1 VTVPEVLPP
10 RRLAAG
16 EQVHWDD
23 SADTVVVGFG
33 GAGACAAI
41 EAAERGADVLAL
53 DRLVGGGD
61 TSFSGGA
68 IYAGGGTEAQLA
80 AGFTDSA
87 ENMYAYLRLEVDG
100 AVDHNTLRRFCAG
113 SLDDVRWLNGHGVR
127 FGTEFFP
134 HKTPFP
140 PNGYYLFYSGSEQT
154 APFDKE
160 ADPVPRAHKTDA
172 TGMGAGSVFY
182 AALAA
187 AAERAGVRVRRQTSV
202 RRLVLDAGGRVVGV
216 ECSTFPAGRA
226 GRSGPAGR
234 SGRAAR
240 LHAALAK
247 TAIATPATVSV
258 GPLMPTIFAA
268 LRAVERRAMRE
279 TVLIEARRG
288 VVLCTG
294 GYSWNPQLIAEH
306 APYAKPLM
314 PIGFDT
320 NGSGLLLG
328 QTIGADTGYLDNV
341 GVFKMFVPPLAF
353 GRGMLV
359 DSGGRRFTNEFYY
372 SGRVGRAMRELPG
385 GKVHLILDSEVAAA
399 ARAELPK
406 LPLFSSAPARM
417 SLARA
422 VKAGTLD
429 ELARKLGMPV
439 DALRASADSVAATA
453 AGAPDGFGKSAA
465 SSAPLRTAPFLALDM
480 SLDTKPIPAT
490 TFSIGGLRVDGV
502 TGAVLRPGGTAIP
515 GLYAAGR
522 AAVGLCS
529 NSYVS
534 GLSLADCVFS
544 GRRAGAATA
553 GASSSAPS
561 PTETAAPSSPEE

>member
-1 VTVPEVLPP
+1 VTVPEIRPP

-16 EQVHWDD
+16 ERVRWDD

-53 DRLVGGGD
+53 DRLLGGGD

-68 IYAGGGTEAQLA
+68 VYAGGGTEAQLA
-80 AGFTDSA
+80 AGFADSA

-100 AVDHNTLRRFCAG
+100 AVDDATLRRFCQG
-113 SLDDVRWLNGHGVR
+113 SLDDMRWLTDHGVR
-127 FGTEFFP
+127 FGTEFWP

-154 APFDKE
+154 SPFDQD

-172 TGMGAGSVFY
+172 TGMGAGSVFF
-182 AALAA
+182 AALANA
-187 AAERAGVRVRRQTSV
+187 ADRAGVRVRRQTSV
-202 RRLVLDAGGRVVGV
+202 RRLVLDADGRVVGV
-216 ECSTFPAGRA
+216 ECATFPAAAA
-226 GRSGPAGR
+226 GRP
-234 SGRAAR
+234 GRAAR

-247 TAIATPATVSV
+247 LAIATPAVVSV
-258 GPLMPTIFAA
+258 GPLMPSIFAG
-268 LRAVERRAMRE
+268 LRALERRAMRQ
-279 TVLIEARRG
+279 TVLVGARRG
-288 VVLCTG
+288 VVISAG
-294 GYSWNPQLIAEH
+294 GFQWNAELIARH

-328 QTIGADTGYLDNV
+328 ETVGADTGYLDNV

-372 SGRVGRAMRELPG
+372 SGRVGRAMRELPDG
-385 GKVHLILDSEVAAA
+385 RVHLILDSALAAA

-406 LPLFSSAPARM
+406 LPLFSSAPARI

-422 VKAGTLD
+422 VRANTLD
-429 ELARKLGMPV
+429 ELAGRLGLPPE
-439 DALRASADSVAATA
+439 ALRASADQVAATA
-453 AGAPDGFGKSAA
+453 AGGRDAFGKSAA
-465 SSAPLRTAPFLALDM
+465 SSAPLRTPPFLALDM

-490 TFSIGGLRVDGV
+490 TFSIGGLRVDGT
-502 TGAVLRPGGTAIP
+502 TGAVLTPDGNAIP
-515 GLYAAGR
+515 GLHAAGR

-553 GASSSAPS
+553 TASATAE
-561 PTETAAPSSPEE
+561 PTPERS